1 MHLFYFH
8 PTHVHK
14 PQVFQVHKL
23 EEIDSKLVAAEK
35 SRVQVFFLVNIM
47 IIINIFINI
56 IIIIIIV
63 IIIINN

>member
-8 PTHVHK
+8 PTPVHK
-14 PQVFQVHKL
+14 PQVLQVHKL

-35 SRVQVFFLVNIM
+35 SRVQVFFISIIVF
-47 IIINIFINI
+47 IIIN
-56 IIIIIIV
+56 V